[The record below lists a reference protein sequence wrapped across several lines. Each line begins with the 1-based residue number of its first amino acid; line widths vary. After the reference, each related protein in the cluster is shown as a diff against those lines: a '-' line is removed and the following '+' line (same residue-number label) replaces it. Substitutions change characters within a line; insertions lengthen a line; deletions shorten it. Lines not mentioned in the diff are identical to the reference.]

1 MNEITPW
8 PWAGFIVGLLF
19 FLALDLGAFSR
30 PTKPKVARARSFKPS
45 ADPNG
50 ERCSEGE
57 SELRIDNQRPGLAVA
72 RFGFKP
78 ALVRSAGWLALAL
91 LFAVGLASWRGRA
104 EAARFVTAYL
114 LEWSLSLDN
123 ILVIALI
130 FAAFH
135 VSPALQHRA
144 LMLGVLG
151 ALVMRGLMIGVGVAL
166 IHQADWILYVFG
178 AFLILA
184 GIKTVFSRRATAK
197 LESHPLVR
205 LVRRFFP
212 VSADFDGTKLVTIVG
227 GRRALTPLA
236 LVVLLVESS
245 DLIFA
250 LDSVPAVFSV
260 TRNAFILFTSN
271 MLAVLGLRSFYF
283 VLAGALDYFRY
294 LKFGLAVVL
303 MLVGARML
311 LEPHGAARYWFQCV
325 VPNEACLLAIAG
337 ILGAAVALSV
347 AAARR
352 EKGDA
357 A

>member
-8 PWAGFIVGLLF
+8 HWAGFIVAILC
-19 FLALDLGAFSR
+19 FLALDLGLF
-30 PTKPKVARARSFKPS
+30 PKQKLGKQKAEIR
-45 ADPNG
+45 G
-50 ERCSEGE
+50 G
-57 SELRIDNQRPGLAVA
+57 
-72 RFGFKP
+72 GFKP

-91 LFAVGLASWRGRA
+91 LFAAGLAGWRGRA
-104 EAARFVTAYL
+104 EAAQFVTAYL

-151 ALVMRGLMIGVGVAL
+151 ALVLRGLMIGLGVVL
-166 IHQADWILYVFG
+166 IHQCDWVLYVFG

-184 GIKTVFSRRATAK
+184 GLKAAFTRPGAVK
-197 LESHPLVR
+197 LERNPLIR

-212 VSADFDGTKLVTIVG
+212 VSADFDGSRFVTVLG

-260 TRNAFILFTSN
+260 TRNAFVLFTSN
-271 MLAVLGLRSFYF
+271 VMAVLGLRSLYF

-303 MLVGARML
+303 VLVGARML
-311 LEPHGAARYWFQCV
+311 LEPHGAATHWFQCV
-325 VPNEACLLAIAG
+325 IPNDVCLLAIAG
-337 ILGAAVALSV
+337 ILGAAVTCSV

-352 EKGDA
+352 GKGA